1 MIIGF
6 WGYYE
11 SIIRSGKIFHQHNLG
26 AQEYA
31 VMKYNKLYQY
41 AKSKNIKIITIDN
54 IDINKVDCFLFSD
67 IPKEAIVN
75 KVIKTNKKIFLI
87 HEECEVVTGKKLLDS
102 DFSPFE
108 NVFTWSDDL
117 VSKSPKFIKINAHS
131 YIENKEIPKNI
142 DKKFFLTLIASNKKS
157 THPMEL
163 YTERLKVIS
172 WYEKNHPELFDL
184 YGHAWDEYVFPLNN
198 NSLRYF
204 NSRWLRWIRK
214 VVAPKRSSWKGRV
227 AVKKDT
233 LSKYK
238 FSLAFDNA
246 KGINGY
252 ILEKIFDVFFAG
264 TVPIYY
270 GAPNIDQHI
279 PDNCYIDYTKFNSID
294 SLHKFLTNM
303 DDECYMEYL
312 LNIENFLQSEKV
324 YKFSDEYF
332 TKTVISHILKSQT
345 GNQ

>member
-1 MIIGF
+1 MIVGF

-11 SIIRSGKIFHQHNLG
+11 SIIRNGRIFHEHNLG
-26 AQEYA
+26 ANEYA

-41 AKSKNIKIITIDN
+41 AKLKGVKLVTLDN
-54 IDINKVDCFLFSD
+54 IDIEEVDCILLSD
-67 IPKEAIVN
+67 IPKPHVLKEIV
-75 KVIKTNKKIFLI
+75 KTNKKIFLI
-87 HEECEVVTGKKLLDS
+87 HEECEVVTGNPLS
-102 DFSPFE
+102 NIDFSLFE
-108 NVFTWSDDL
+108 KVFTWADDL
-117 VSKSPKFIKINAHS
+117 VLKSEKFVKYNTYS
-131 YIENKEIPKNI
+131 FIENREIFKTHN
-142 DKKFFLTLIASNKKS
+142 KLFFLTLIASNKKS
-157 THPMEL
+157 THHLEL
-163 YTERLKVIS
+163 YSERLKVIS
-172 WYEKNHPELFDL
+172 WYEKNNPELFDL
-184 YGHAWDEYVFPLNN
+184 YGHAWDEYIFPLNN

-204 NSRWLRWIRK
+204 NSKRLRSIRK
-214 VVAPKRSSWKGRV
+214 IFAPKRSSWKGRV

-332 TKTVISHILKSQT
+332 TETVISHILNSQT